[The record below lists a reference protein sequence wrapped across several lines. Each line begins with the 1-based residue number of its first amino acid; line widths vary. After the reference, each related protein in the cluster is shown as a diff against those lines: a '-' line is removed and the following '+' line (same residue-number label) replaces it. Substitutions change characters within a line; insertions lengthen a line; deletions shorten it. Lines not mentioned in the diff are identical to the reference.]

1 MTIEKLQA
9 DMVTAWK
16 AKDMVRKGVLS
27 TLIDLTKKSAI
38 DKGCRDNIP
47 EDVVDAAIMKEQKTL
62 QEMIANCTADYAKLK
77 RELEEKYAIVCE
89 YAPSLITNPDEI
101 KKLLEESGL
110 ELTKANRGNI
120 MKHLKGKCDM
130 KIANQVVG
138 QMIV

>member
-16 AKDMVRKGVLS
+16 SKDMVRKGVLS

-47 EDVVDAAIMKEQKTL
+47 EEIVDAAIMKEQKTL
-62 QEMIANCTADYAKLK
+62 QEMIGNCTEDYKKLK
-77 RELEEKYAIVCE
+77 AELEVKYAIVCE
-89 YAPSLITNPDEI
+89 YAPVLVSNPDEI
-101 KKLLEESGL
+101 KKMLTESGL

-120 MKHLKGKCDM
+120 MKYLKGKCDM
-130 KIANQVVG
+130 KIANSVVG
-138 QMIV
+138 TMLA